1 MRTPIVALELQNEL
15 ATQEAVRPLHNLPP
29 HNIALYVVS
38 DPTPVL
44 IPYRIQL
51 RIILGRDMSTGD
63 FVGINLSNHHAQV
76 LGVSRQ
82 HCSIQIL
89 DEGCVAEDLSSTNGT
104 WVNESRLVPQLPHPL
119 QSGDLLRLGHLMIFF
134 SLRE

>member
-1 MRTPIVALELQNEL
+1 MRLLN
-15 ATQEAVRPLHNLPP
+15 NLPP
-29 HNIALYVVS
+29 PNNIALCVVS
-38 DPTPVL
+38 DPSPIL
-44 IPYRIQL
+44 IPYQIQQC
-51 RIILGRDMSTGD
+51 IILGRDMPDGN

-82 HCSIQIL
+82 HVAIQIL
-89 DEGCVAEDLSSTNGT
+89 DEGCVAEDLSSTSGT
-104 WVNESRLVPQLPHPL
+104 WVNELRLTPQEPHPL